1 MPTPPLLVGKIKY
14 NKMAQDKIFAD
25 GFIFKKDEQTPEFVI
40 GKISI
45 KVEEATEFL
54 KNHSNN
60 GWVNLDVKLS
70 QGGKHYMELNTW
82 KPNTEKSNNAPAPAE
97 VEPDLP
103 F

>member
-40 GKISI
+40 GKISV

-54 KNHSNN
+54 KNNSNN

-70 QGGKHYMELNTW
+70 QGGKYYMELNTW
-82 KPNTEKSNNAPAPAE
+82 KPKNDAANVANSNEGA
-97 VEPDLP
+97 DDMP